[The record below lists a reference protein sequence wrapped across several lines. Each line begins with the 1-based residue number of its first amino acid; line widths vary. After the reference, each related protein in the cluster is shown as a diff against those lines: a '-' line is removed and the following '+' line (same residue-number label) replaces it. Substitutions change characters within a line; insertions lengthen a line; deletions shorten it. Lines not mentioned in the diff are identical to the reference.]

1 MGWGGAGNTSIK
13 GLQQNFPR
21 LHNCLVLLASY
32 LNDNVGTLGSFNA
45 SDYFVHYK
53 VFGFSWVVDYFRTQK
68 CQLFL
73 LLEVKGIESRRFFF
87 LFFVY
92 NNLGPRYFKKAQF
105 HLYSIVK
112 SKPIYATQVHRR
124 QSMYTQVYFD
134 DVQCWSHKNWI
145 FIIALCCT
153 KRKNCR
159 TVHFCSKAPA

>member
-1 MGWGGAGNTSIK
+1 MSS
-13 GLQQNFPR
+13 R
-21 LHNCLVLLASY
+21 LLSNSKMSTFFIIRGKR
-32 LNDNVGTLGSFNA
+32 NWIST
-45 SDYFVHYK
+45 
-53 VFGFSWVVDYFRTQK
+53 
-68 CQLFL
+68 
-73 LLEVKGIESRRFFF
+73 IFF

-145 FIIALCCT
+145 FIIALGCT

-159 TVHFCSKAPA
+159 PFHFCSKAPAWAKHLIFNSPLPCPPVPNISSTCPNNIHGLRPHAPPPSQSVTRNFLN